1 MARNGKKTIQGSM
14 KDLFTGLAMVGV
26 VLAMVLFVVFMLE
39 EQAVSQFIATNN
51 IDRGETVVADE
62 EHSVGDNADGGLPSP
77 IVLTYTPLTDDTVTV
92 TVNGTTEL
100 TELVNY
106 TILSRVTGTL
116 NFTSIGNFT
125 AGNETLTIDY
135 TYYDTDD
142 TEDECNDLDGTPCSS
157 IREGFDT
164 AEELITMGLGL
175 LGLIAIILVFI
186 GYVLPVIQRIM

>member
-39 EQAVSQFIATNN
+39 EQAVSQFIATNG
-51 IDRGETVVADE
+51 IDRGETVVTDE
-62 EHSVGDNADGGLPSP
+62 EHSVGDNDDGGLPSP
-77 IVLTYTPLTDDTVTV
+77 IVLTYTPLTDDTITV

-116 NFTSIGNFT
+116 NFTSIANFT
-125 AGNETLTIDY
+125 AGNETLTVDY

-142 TEDECNDLDGTPCSS
+142 AEDECNDLDGTPCSS

-164 AEELITMGLGL
+164 AQDLISMGLGL